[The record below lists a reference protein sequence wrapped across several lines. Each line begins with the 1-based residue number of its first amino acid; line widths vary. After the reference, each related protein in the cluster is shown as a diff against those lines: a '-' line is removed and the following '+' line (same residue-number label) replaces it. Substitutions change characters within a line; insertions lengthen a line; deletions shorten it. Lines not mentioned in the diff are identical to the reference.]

1 MTVEEMRNKIRNK
14 CLNIIDCYIE
24 NCPLLKEDYEDYSC
38 FGEDL
43 TDEEIK
49 RNYELMF
56 GKEKSEMKSEFDFN
70 ELKAGYAIKIPV
82 YKDELLVA
90 IPVKDKIIFYSK
102 MFRPIVNKEQILN
115 KEIYKGCPLEEK
127 YIPIEVYGFS
137 DDSEELFDPSTRP
150 LLWKKEDMNFKIYK
164 IGNLEIKPNYEKGT
178 LDPEIKGYKTEKED
192 FLFIENMNE
201 YEDEYI
207 IINKSE
213 LNDVINALTE
223 IRDFIKED

>member
-1 MTVEEMRNKIRNK
+1 MTIEEMREDIKNK
-14 CLNIIDCYIE
+14 CINTNCANCYL
-24 NCPLLKEDYEDYSC
+24 CPLYDIEGSCYEGLGS
-38 FGEDL
+38 
-43 TDEEIK
+43 EEIK

-56 GKEKSEMKSEFDFN
+56 GKEKLKMKNEFDFN

-150 LLWKKEDMNFKIYK
+150 LIWKKEDKNFKIYK
-164 IGNLEIKPNYEKGT
+164 IGNLEIKPNYEGKE
-178 LDPEIKGYKTEKED
+178 DGYKTEKED
-192 FLFIENMNE
+192 FLFIECSNE
-201 YEDEYI
+201 TEYVS
-207 IINKSE
+207 INKSE

-223 IRDFIKED
+223 IRDFIKEDK